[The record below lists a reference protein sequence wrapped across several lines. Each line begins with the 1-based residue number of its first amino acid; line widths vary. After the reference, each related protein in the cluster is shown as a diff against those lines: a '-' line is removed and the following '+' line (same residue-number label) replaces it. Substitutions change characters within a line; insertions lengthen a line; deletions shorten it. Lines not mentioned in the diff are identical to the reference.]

1 MHSSRFLLSA
11 CAFLTGFVAGW
22 TLVSEGIISIRS
34 FAFVTPWELAAYWI
48 TIAIL
53 VAFWFHFF
61 LRPRG
66 GQFLVSSRPVLSLT
80 SFLIGG
86 ATSIFLIDHS
96 IIKATSVTAMPT
108 HYLVGY
114 AIVLISLAI
123 SWFAVFVDYR
133 KDNLGK

>member
-22 TLVSEGIISIRS
+22 TLVSEGIINLRS

-53 VAFWFHFF
+53 ITFWCHFF

-66 GQFLVSSRPVLSLT
+66 SEFLVSSRPVLSLT

-86 ATSIFLIDHS
+86 ATSLFLLDHA
-96 IIKATSVTAMPT
+96 IIKATSVSAMPT
-108 HYLVGY
+108 YYLIGY
-114 AIVLISLAI
+114 GIVLISLAI

-133 KDNLGK
+133 RDGAAR